1 MNLGTNIRTARRAK
15 DMTQE
20 TLASLLGVTL
30 SAVSQW
36 EQGKTMPDIALVP
49 GLCSALDL
57 SADTLFGLDPA
68 SKEEQIEA
76 VIAEAERMEDR
87 DESPR
92 DVLRLLDD
100 ALARYPD
107 SMKLTSQTAYVLRVL
122 ANGDEASAEERK
134 NYADRAAALCEKIL
148 AHSTDEELRQSA
160 KQSLI
165 FHFCE
170 RGDFARAAEMAGTM
184 PTCVI
189 SRENLMFTIC
199 LWRHDVP
206 LFQYYK
212 QFFLNQALDDMTF
225 NCRDT
230 DGKWFYGV
238 DEMAAIHEK
247 RLAVL
252 EVLYDGDYLLANGA
266 VAFSHGELAEYRAR
280 RGEEEAA
287 LSHLTQAADAVEA
300 LHAYLAPV
308 VIDRHTV
315 QNGDALPRFTC
326 LLFRGGQADT
336 VNGAA
341 MGDARRLL
349 DRMAK
354 PVFDSLRPRPAFAA
368 AEEKLRAILHE

>member
-1 MNLGTNIRTARRAK
+1 MNLGTIIRTARRSK

-36 EQGKTMPDIALVP
+36 EMGKTMPDIALVP
-49 GLCSALDL
+49 GICSALDL

-87 DESPR
+87 GESPR
-92 DVLRLLDD
+92 AVLSLLED
-100 ALARYPD
+100 ALARFPD
-107 SMKLTSQTAYVLRVL
+107 SMKLTGQTAYVLGAL
-122 ANGDEASAEERK
+122 ATGDEVGAEERK
-134 NYADRAAALCEKIL
+134 IYADRAAALNEKIL
-148 AHSTDEELRQSA
+148 AHSTDEGLRQGA

-170 RGDFARAAEMAGTM
+170 RGDFARAQEMAETM
-184 PTCVI
+184 PTCVV

-206 LFQYYK
+206 LFQYFK
-212 QFFLNQALDDMTF
+212 QFFLNQALDDLSF
-225 NCRDT
+225 NCRGA
-230 DGKWFYGV
+230 DGNWFYSE

-247 RLAVL
+247 KLAVL
-252 EVLYDGDYLLANGA
+252 EILFDGDYLLANGA
-266 VAFSHGELAEYRAR
+266 VCFSHGELAEYRAG
-280 RGEEEAA
+280 RGEEDAA
-287 LSHLTQAADAVEA
+287 LAHLTKASEAVDA
-300 LHAYLAPV
+300 LHRYLAPL

-315 QNGDALPRFTC
+315 QNSDALPRYTC

-336 VNGAA
+336 VKGAA
-341 MGDARRLL
+341 EDDARRLL
-349 DRMAK
+349 DRMKK
-354 PVFDSLRPRPAFAA
+354 PVFDPLRARPEFT
-368 AEEKLRAILHE
+368 EVEKKVRAILEG

>member
-1 MNLGTNIRTARRAK
+1 MNLGTTIRAARRSK

-20 TLASLLGVTL
+20 DLASLLGVTL

-49 GLCSALDL
+49 GLCSALSL
-57 SADTLFGLDPA
+57 SADTLFGIDPA
-68 SKEEQIEA
+68 SKEEKIEA

-87 DESPR
+87 NESPR
-92 DVLRLLDD
+92 DVLALLED

-107 SMKLTSQTAYVLRVL
+107 SMKLTEQTAYVLRVL
-122 ANGDEASAEERK
+122 ATGDEASESERK
-134 NYADRAAALCEKIL
+134 ALGDRAAALYEKLL
-148 AHSTDEELRQSA
+148 AHSSDEELRQSA

-170 RGDFARAAEMAGTM
+170 RGEFARATEMAETM

-212 QFFLNQALDDMTF
+212 QFFLNQALDNMTF
-225 NCRDT
+225 NCRDA
-230 DGKWFYGV
+230 DGNWFYNAG
-238 DEMAAIHEK
+238 EMAAIHEK

-252 EVLYDGDYLLANGA
+252 ELLFDGNYLLANGA
-266 VAFSHGELAEYRAR
+266 VCFSHGELAEYRAG
-280 RGEEEAA
+280 RGETEEA
-287 LSHLTQAADAVEA
+287 LSHLVKAADAVLA
-300 LHAYLAPV
+300 LHEYLAPV

-315 QNGDALPRFTC
+315 QNGDAIPRFTC

-336 VNGAA
+336 MNGAG
-341 MGDARRLL
+341 MDNARRLL
-349 DRMAK
+349 GRMAK
-354 PVFDSLRPRPAFAA
+354 PVFDPLRARPPFIR
-368 AEEKLRAILHE
+368 AEEKVRAILHE